1 MKKVPNTRGIPEPCT
16 IRWLP
21 LPVKEMK
28 AKAGTWQ
35 SMTAAVPAAQ
45 PALKGIAQQLASQ
58 LAQEQGKTR
67 FLKAHEELRRLQ
79 VKLSRL

>member
-1 MKKVPNTRGIPEPCT
+1 
-16 IRWLP
+16 
-21 LPVKEMK
+21 
-28 AKAGTWQ
+28 
-35 SMTAAVPAAQ
+35 VPAPRPRFRAGGRGADEAAPGAGGGDPRARLACRRSRAQ

-67 FLKAHEELRRLQ
+67 FFKAHEELRRLQ